1 MGQGAATGFHL
12 TAKAVS
18 FGKGQSA
25 VHTAAYNARDQ
36 LYREADGQT
45 TKDYGRYGAALFTG
59 IFAPTGAPDWAR
71 DRQELWNRA
80 EAAERQKANGQPA
93 RNMFVA
99 FPHELNQQQREWLIK
114 DFVREQFARKG
125 MIADVAIH
133 APDERGDERNY
144 HAHILLTMRKL
155 DGDEFAKTKCRE
167 WNGKEQLN
175 EWREQWAEKGAR
187 ALSRA
192 GYEIEAER
200 WRHGHKTLEQ
210 QHAAALARGDKEFAE
225 RIEGREATIHKG
237 AKITAMERR
246 GEPSERMERLQEI
259 LARNEIRVEIRNIDR
274 EVSQL
279 RQAAAREAEAP
290 AFALR
295 APAGRPDD
303 VARESYKG
311 TVRARFGG
319 PEWSRLPSGGQ
330 GREIQPARQEAER
343 ARETPRQNLRAPA
356 RAPDYTRE
364 APKGREQSSA
374 GLARGAERAGGGVLR
389 GLGKALDGMAS
400 LFEGLLGGAP
410 RDKDGEVLKPPPEP
424 QREPSREE
432 GGEARF
438 LADLDRAIAETQRE
452 ARREELL
459 RKFDREVAPETER
472 DAEIERANRERDRSR
487 GGRER

>member
-45 TKDYGRYGAALFTG
+45 TKDYGRYGAALFAG

-80 EAAERQKANGQPA
+80 EAAERQKNGQPA

-114 DFVREQFARKG
+114 DFVREQFVRKG

-155 DGDEFAKTKCRE
+155 DGEEFAKTKCRA
-167 WNGKEQLN
+167 WNSKEQLN
-175 EWREQWAEKGAR
+175 EWREQWASMGAR
-187 ALSRA
+187 ALARA
-192 GYEIEAER
+192 GYAVEAER
-200 WRHGHKTLEQ
+200 WRHGHKTLEH
-210 QHAAALARGDKEFAE
+210 QHAAALARGDRQFAE

-237 AKITAMERR
+237 PKITAMERR
-246 GEPSERMERLQEI
+246 GEPSERMERLKEI
-259 LARNEIRVEIRNIDR
+259 VERNEIRVEIRAIDR

-279 RQAAAREAEAP
+279 RQMERTQERP
-290 AFALR
+290 R
-295 APAGRPDD
+295 APSTEERPP
-303 VARESYKG
+303 ARTPERAAPEAYKG
-311 TVRARFGG
+311 EVRARFGR
-319 PEWSRLPSGGQ
+319 PDWNQSPNGGQ
-330 GREIQPARQEAER
+330 GREIQRARQEREAER
-343 ARETPRQNLRAPA
+343 AQETPRANLLRAPA
-356 RAPDYTRE
+356 REARE
-364 APKGREQSSA
+364 APKGREQRSA
-374 GLARGAERAGGGVLR
+374 GLARGAERAGGSMLR
-389 GLGKALDGMAS
+389 GFGKALNGLAG

-410 RDKDGEVLKPPPEP
+410 RDKEGELLKPEPEP
-424 QREPSREE
+424 QREPPRED
-432 GGEARF
+432 GEARF
-438 LADLDRAIAETQRE
+438 ERDLQEAIRAAQRD
-452 ARREELL
+452 ALL
-459 RKFDREVAPETER
+459 RKFDREVTPETER
-472 DAEIERANRERDRSR
+472 DAEIERANRERDRGR

>member
-45 TKDYGRYGAALFTG
+45 TKDYGRYGAALFEG

-80 EAAERQKANGQPA
+80 EAAERQKNGQPA

-133 APDERGDERNY
+133 APDERGDERNF

-155 DGDEFAKTKCRE
+155 DGEEFAKTKCRD
-167 WNGKEQLN
+167 WNSKEQLN

-187 ALSRA
+187 ALHRA
-192 GYEIEAER
+192 GYAVEAER
-200 WRHGHKTLEQ
+200 WRHGHKTLER
-210 QHAAALARGDKEFAE
+210 QHAAAVARGDKDFAE

-237 AKITAMERR
+237 PKITAMERR

-259 LARNEIRVEIRNIDR
+259 LARNEIRVEIRTIDR

-295 APAGRPDD
+295 APAGRPDY
-303 VARESYKG
+303 VARE
-311 TVRARFGG
+311 A
-319 PEWSRLPSGGQ
+319 
-330 GREIQPARQEAER
+330 
-343 ARETPRQNLRAPA
+343 RAPA
-356 RAPDYTRE
+356 RAPDHGARE
-364 APKGREQSSA
+364 APKGREQNSA
-374 GLARGAERAGGGVLR
+374 RLRQGFGGQAGGGMLR
-389 GLGKALDGMAS
+389 GFGKALGGLAS

-410 RDKDGEVLKPPPEP
+410 RDKDGEPLKPEPPEP
-424 QREPSREE
+424 EREPVR
-432 GGEARF
+432 GDGEAR
-438 LADLDRAIAETQRE
+438 LEADLREAIRA
-452 ARREELL
+452 ARREELF
-459 RKFDREVAPETER
+459 RKFDREVTPETER
-472 DAEIERANRERDRSR
+472 DAEIERDNKERERSR